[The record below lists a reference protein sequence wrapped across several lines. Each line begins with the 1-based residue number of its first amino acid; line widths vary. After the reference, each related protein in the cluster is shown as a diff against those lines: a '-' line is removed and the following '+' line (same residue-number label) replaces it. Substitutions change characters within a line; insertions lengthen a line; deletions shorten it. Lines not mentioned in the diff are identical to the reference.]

1 MTEVY
6 ILTAIFLILQIEFNV
21 VLLIMKKS
29 KRLNR
34 KTIKE

>member
-29 KRLNR
+29 KRFNR